1 MTRISVAKSSESLSY
16 SAVNHHSVAP
26 YRARSVPPFLPCL
39 HAEVPRSLAIV
50 PNHLLHR
57 PWSCLQTLKLFRSL
71 QVCCPVC
78 ARPLAA
84 IPAERKYAPALSCH
98 PLFVRILP
106 TYPCLIKANL
116 LADLENFGCEFTLCM
131 SLVSL
136 IVRPPR
142 TGTYSGVGGDLTRAR
157 TFRNKR
163 APLHWWYL

>member
-26 YRARSVPPFLPCL
+26 YRARSVPAFLPCL

-106 TYPCLIKANL
+106 TYPCLIKASL
-116 LADLENFGCEFTLCM
+116 LADLDNFGSEFTSCI
-131 SLVSL
+131 VNCL
-136 IVRPPR
+136 IDRPSTGRPPP
-142 TGTYSGVGGDLTRAR
+142 TGTYSGVGGELTRAR
-157 TFRNKR
+157 TLRNKR
-163 APLHWWYL
+163 APLD